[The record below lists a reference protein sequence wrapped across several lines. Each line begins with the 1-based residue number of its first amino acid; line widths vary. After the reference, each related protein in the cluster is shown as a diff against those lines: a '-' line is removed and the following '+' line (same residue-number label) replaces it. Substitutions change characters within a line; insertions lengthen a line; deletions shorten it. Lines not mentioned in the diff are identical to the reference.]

1 VQRLQPAAWGPRQ
14 VLVACG
20 LGLASFA
27 LTSAILIVL
36 VTVLDIQGR
45 TDDIGDVFDAAGAV
59 ARWTDERLRAAAAG
73 AELPSRPHI
82 WANIDLLRLA
92 FFATLI
98 HNVVLV
104 MIVGIIAK
112 QQGYREMWR
121 TFGFDRFRP
130 GHIWRPIAAMFVMY
144 AFVIA
149 YALVVGAL
157 GIDALRPENTI
168 PVAVTRDGLTF
179 ALMAALACV
188 AAPISEE
195 LFFRGLVFRGLLRW
209 GFWPAAAVSGLIF
222 SAIHL
227 DLGSLFPY
235 FVIGMILAWLY
246 WTRGSL
252 AEAVI
257 FHFLFN
263 TTSVLLLAATS

>member
-1 VQRLQPAAWGPRQ
+1 M
-14 VLVACG
+14 
-20 LGLASFA
+20 
-27 LTSAILIVL
+27 
-36 VTVLDIQGR
+36 
-45 TDDIGDVFDAAGAV
+45 FDAAAAI
-59 ARWTDERLRAAAAG
+59 ARWTDERLRAAATG
-73 AELPSRPHI
+73 AELPAPPDI
-82 WANIDLLRLA
+82 WANLDLLRIA

-104 MIVGIIAK
+104 MIVGVMAK

-121 TFGFDRFRP
+121 TFGFNRFRP

-144 AFVIA
+144 TFVVA
-149 YALVVGAL
+149 WALTVSAL
-157 GIDALRPENTI
+157 GLDFLRPENTI

-195 LFFRGLVFRGLLRW
+195 LFFRGLMFRGLLHW
-209 GFWPAAAVSGLIF
+209 GFWPAAVVSALVF
-222 SAIHL
+222 SAIHF
-227 DLGSLFPY
+227 DVGSLFPY

-246 WTRGSL
+246 WARGSL
-252 AEAVI
+252 AEAVL

-263 TTSVLLLAATS
+263 TTSVVLLAATS

>member
-1 VQRLQPAAWGPRQ
+1 V
-14 VLVACG
+14 
-20 LGLASFA
+20 
-27 LTSAILIVL
+27 TSAIVIGLAI
-36 VTVLDIQGR
+36 VLDIDGR
-45 TDDIGDVFDAAGAV
+45 SDDIGDVFDAAAAI
-59 ARWTDERLRAAAAG
+59 ARWTDARLQAAARG
-73 AELPSRPHI
+73 EELPAPPHI
-82 WANIDLLRLA
+82 WANLDLLRLA

-104 MIVGIIAK
+104 MVVGIIAK

-130 GHIWRPIAAMFVMY
+130 GHTWRPVAAMGVMY

-149 YALVVGAL
+149 WALIVTAL
-157 GIDALRPENTI
+157 DIDVLRPENTI
-168 PVAVTRDGLTF
+168 PVAVTRDRLTF

-195 LFFRGLVFRGLLRW
+195 LFFRGLLFRGLLRW
-209 GFWPAAAVSGLIF
+209 GFWPAAAVSALVF
-222 SAIHL
+222 SAIHF
-227 DLGSLFPY
+227 DIGSLFPY

-246 WTRGSL
+246 WARGSL
-252 AEAVI
+252 MEAVL

-263 TTSVLLLAATS
+263 TTSVVLLAITS